1 MAVLVEHD
9 KRRKQIL
16 DNALTVFVDEGFENA
31 TFQKI
36 ADHCGIARTILYLYF
51 KNKKEI
57 FLYTIKQFL
66 SKIEDILNS
75 IRSDNSLNS
84 VDKITK
90 TLLAVFKL
98 LEQNKQLLMVLL
110 DYLSLIYKE
119 GSKPEERVRRRT
131 LKLRRLLASMCIEGV
146 KKGELKKFKIKTADD
161 YLYSFIESAVYQL
174 AILKRENINELK
186 ETVPFAVKQLAL

>member
-16 DNALTVFVDEGFENA
+16 DNALTVFVDVGFENA

-57 FLYTIKQFL
+57 FLYSIKQFL
-66 SKIEDILNS
+66 SKIEDMLIS

-84 VDKITK
+84 VEKIIK
-90 TLLAVFKL
+90 VQLAIFKS
-98 LEQNKQLLMVLL
+98 LEQNKHLLWVLL
-110 DYLSLIYKE
+110 DYLNSIYKE
-119 GSKPEERVRRRT
+119 GHNPEDHVRRRT
-131 LKLRRLLASMCIEGV
+131 IKLRRLFASMYIEGI
-146 KKGELKKFKIKTADD
+146 KKGELKKVKIKTADD
-161 YLYSFIESAVYQL
+161 YLYSFIESAVYQI
-174 AILKRENINELK
+174 AILKRENINEIK
-186 ETVPFAVKQLAL
+186 ETASFAVKQLAL